1 MKPLVVFVI
10 SVLSLS
16 FTSND
21 ISDNIA
27 IYLKAGNIE
36 SLSNVFSDKISIKIL
51 DVEDLISK
59 AQAQALIEDFFSK
72 HKVKNYTTLHSS
84 FINSGHQF
92 ITGNLETLNGKF
104 RISVLLRGNLISQ
117 LRIEIDNG

>member
-1 MKPLVVFVI
+1 MKPLVILVL

-16 FTSND
+16 FTLND

-36 SLSNVFSDKISIKIL
+36 SLSNVFSDKISIKTL

-72 HKVKNYTTLHSS
+72 HKVKNYMTLHSS

-104 RISVLLRGNLISQ
+104 RISVLVRGNFISQ
-117 LRIEIDNG
+117 LRIELDNG